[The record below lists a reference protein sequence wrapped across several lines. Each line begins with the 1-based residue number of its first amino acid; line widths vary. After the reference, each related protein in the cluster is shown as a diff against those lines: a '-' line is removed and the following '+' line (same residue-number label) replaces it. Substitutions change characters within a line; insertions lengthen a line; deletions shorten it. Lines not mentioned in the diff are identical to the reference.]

1 MMTTRLLQDAAQT
14 TAYHT
19 TAPAGLVLSAQQGP
33 CLTYIHTSDSC
44 NSHCSSVLLT
54 TTMTPAVEA
63 ALSHNPKAG
72 MQQCPDP
79 EWVPLPGPHCGSS
92 CSKSLG
98 HTAGA
103 DALVYPQLVRLH
115 AAALLDLSNL
125 GLGGIPQSHCNEVF
139 VLLQLKV
146 CHCLDPTL
154 CCFQLSKLLRRDMI
168 LTGLICGDVRLSKG
182 AWDEFGCRGVELA
195 GHV

>member
-1 MMTTRLLQDAAQT
+1 
-14 TAYHT
+14 
-19 TAPAGLVLSAQQGP
+19 LVLSAQQGP

-63 ALSHNPKAG
+63 ALSHNPKTG

-115 AAALLDLSNL
+115 AAALLDLNNL
-125 GLGGIPQSHCNEVF
+125 GLGGIPTWRRSRWKAGRADESAFSKQTLPKYADQHYRN
-139 VLLQLKV
+139 VLE
-146 CHCLDPTL
+146 DSPAT
-154 CCFQLSKLLRRDMI
+154 CCPGCIARTPPPCKHD
-168 LTGLICGDVRLSKG
+168 IC
-182 AWDEFGCRGVELA
+182 
-195 GHV
+195 

>member
-125 GLGGIPQSHCNEVF
+125 GLGGIPTY
-139 VLLQLKV
+139 LKATAMR
-146 CHCLDPTL
+146 CSSSSSSRSAIASTQP
-154 CCFQLSKLLRRDMI
+154 SAA
-168 LTGLICGDVRLSKG
+168 SSS
-182 AWDEFGCRGVELA
+182 ASSSGVI
-195 GHV
+195 